1 MAEQGLNRAEIHAG
15 FQQVSG
21 EGVSKQ
27 MRMNG
32 LGDAGG
38 TGGLPASPENRFH
51 RGRLPRTSAGE
62 EPFPWS
68 PTSPVAAQQF
78 AQLRRQQ
85 SLPVFSPFAKTNP
98 QDIAGAVDVGDL
110 KAGDLTNS

>member
-1 MAEQGLNRAEIHAG
+1 MAEQRLDRTQIHAG
-15 FQQVSG
+15 FEQVSG
-21 EGVSKQ
+21 EGMSKQ

-32 LGDAGG
+32 LADAGR
-38 TGGLPASPENRFH
+38 TGGFPASPENRFH

-62 EPFPWS
+62 EPLPWS

-98 QDIAGAVDVGDL
+98 QAIAGAFDGHDL
-110 KAGDLTNS
+110 KARD

>member
-1 MAEQGLNRAEIHAG
+1 
-15 FQQVSG
+15 
-21 EGVSKQ
+21 

-51 RGRLPRTSAGE
+51 RGRLPRTTAGE

-68 PTSPVAAQQF
+68 PSSPGAARQF

-110 KAGDLTNS
+110 KAGDLTNSESSAIENRQHRAMA